1 MRLSV
6 DESGTVAMAQDSGS
20 PEELDTDVGSRHLY
34 GLEERIKLMKLVA
47 AENEIAVQ
55 LTVANEASHQR
66 VIDVMNC
73 LAGEQL
79 VNLSFIDLANN

>member
-1 MRLSV
+1 
-6 DESGTVAMAQDSGS
+6 MAQDSGN
-20 PEELDTDVGSRHLY
+20 PEVLDTDVGSRHFY
-34 GLEERIKLMKLVA
+34 GLEERIQLMKLIA
-47 AENEIAVQ
+47 ADNAIAVQ

-79 VNLSFIDLANN
+79 VNLSFIDLVNK